1 MAEYLGSTKT
11 AYSYAAWQQT
21 YYMMASLMT
30 VGIVTTLAIKEPRV
44 TRSQQDRP
52 MGDYLQLFLL
62 FLVSVIALVSSFIV
76 IGNAL
81 PDTTTPLQGFIFE
94 SIKFLGAVLMAMLTA
109 AGLLKAKLIKKQVA
123 VEMWVAPIQ
132 DFFIRYGKKAVWL
145 ILLIGLYRI
154 SDIVAGTTSN
164 LFYVNLG
171 FSKTDIALAVKTF
184 GMGMSILGGILG
196 GLLAGRFKIMNA
208 MLMGAILASSSN
220 LLFVMLAGKGHDFFY
235 MYFAVMFDN
244 LASGLASAIFV
255 AFLSVLTNI
264 RFSMVQYALLSSLMT
279 LTPKILGGYSG
290 AMVENMGYASFF
302 TFTALIGVPVLFLI
316 YMVDKHVMGEHAKFK
331 TVEYEDE

>member
-1 MAEYLGSTKT
+1 MLI
-11 AYSYAAWQQT
+11 
-21 YYMMASLMT
+21 
-30 VGIVTTLAIKEPRV
+30 GIITTLFIKEPTV
-44 TRSQQDRP
+44 TRTQHERP
-52 MGDYLQLFLL
+52 MSDYFQLFLL
-62 FLVSVIALVSSFIV
+62 FVISVVALIVSFIG
-76 IGNAL
+76 IGNLL
-81 PDTTTPLQGFIFE
+81 PETGKATPSIVAFMYE
-94 SIKFLGAVLMAMLTA
+94 SIKFIGAVVIALITAMA
-109 AGLLKAKLIKKQVA
+109 LLKANIIKKQVA
-123 VEMWVAPIQ
+123 DEMWVAPIQ
-132 DFFIRYGKKAVWL
+132 DFFVRYGKKAIWL

-184 GMGMSILGGILG
+184 GMAMSIFGGILGGIL
-196 GLLAGRFKIMNA
+196 AERFKIMNA
-208 MLMGAILASSSN
+208 MLIGAILASTSN
-220 LLFVMLAGKGHDFFY
+220 LLFVMLASKGHDFTA
-235 MYFAVMFDN
+235 MYIAVMFDN

-290 AMVENMGYASFF
+290 AMVDSMGYEKFF

-316 YMVDKHVMGEHAKFK
+316 YMVDKHVMKQPAKFK
-331 TVEYEDE
+331 IER